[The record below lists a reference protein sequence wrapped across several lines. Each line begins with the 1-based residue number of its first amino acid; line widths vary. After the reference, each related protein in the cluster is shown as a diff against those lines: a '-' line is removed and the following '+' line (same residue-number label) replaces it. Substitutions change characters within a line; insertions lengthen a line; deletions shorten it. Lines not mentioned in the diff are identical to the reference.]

1 MFNSNYTKNRTW
13 QTSFFK
19 EIFSAWIVTTWISDR
34 AEAAGSLQLV
44 YAVPQCANPPSY
56 AYVDIEISMIK
67 KIRQFT
73 EWPLAIPVNLSFA
86 NFTFNSVKREKSRLT
101 LNRAISSQYRVT
113 GTHSEFFPQTPFRS
127 FFRIIFETFLCILW
141 SPPCEEVPA
150 YRLLAGKQPAI
161 VKVVHF
167 SSESDTVFSNKV
179 GEKTYMWHPR
189 RT

>member
-1 MFNSNYTKNRTW
+1 MANVVFQRDFQCMNRYHMDKRQSRGCW
-13 QTSFFK
+13 KS
-19 EIFSAWIVTTWISDR
+19 TTGICGISMR
-34 AEAAGSLQLV
+34 K
-44 YAVPQCANPPSY
+44 PPPSY

-67 KIRQFT
+67 KVRQFT